1 MIQPLKKKVIKTM
14 PSISHHDADL
24 KIDKI
29 RDILET
35 LWVEISGQIYA
46 TAALL
51 DHPSSSIFNK
61 INSRDDYIDNLKTT
75 IENECF
81 SRIHGDEPLSKE
93 EINKIRTIQI
103 ICVNLERIADFC
115 VNIARQLEYF
125 PEADFIHRFDYRS
138 MTQEIEQTVSLIP
151 SAFDNKNLSSALNIC
166 RSEYRLDQLFKKEFD
181 RIMVELNK
189 GKYAQDLVTA
199 LFIFRYLERIGDSLL
214 NIGEALLFLLIGE
227 KIKIHQFE
235 ALEKTLASAGFKVE
249 LSEIDFKS
257 IWGSRSG
264 CRISMIAQKTISEEK
279 SQGVLKEGNLD
290 KIRREKDN
298 LTKWGSVYPG
308 LTPRIFGY
316 QESNNV
322 ASILVEFISGGTL
335 DEVILTASEDILQN
349 AMLLLEDIMI
359 DIWELTLTQKAA
371 SITYMRQLI
380 SRMQDSQ
387 RLHPGLLRSGKH
399 MGTIEIFSTGELI
412 RKCTAFESSLQTPF
426 TVLCHGDFNA
436 NNIVYDHSTQRIRYI
451 DVYRSRQ
458 DDYVMDAAVFLMSNF
473 RMPVFEPVLR
483 ERLNAVIYTFMKRV
497 KAFAENHGD
506 TTFHARMALA
516 LIRNFYTSI
525 RFEHNHEFAR
535 EMALRSYY
543 LMEKMIHH
551 PPDNWNSF
559 SFSED
564 ILFY

>member
-1 MIQPLKKKVIKTM
+1 M
-14 PSISHHDADL
+14 PSKSQHDADL
-24 KIDKI
+24 KIDQI
-29 RDILET
+29 RDNLET
-35 LWVEISGQIYA
+35 LWVEVSGQIHA

-51 DHPSSSIFNK
+51 GHPSSSIYNK
-61 INSRDDYIDNLKTT
+61 INSRDDYVDNLKTT
-75 IENECF
+75 VENDCF
-81 SRIHGDEPLSKE
+81 SRIHGDEPLDKD

-103 ICVNLERIADFC
+103 VCVNLERIADFC

-125 PEADFIHRFDYRS
+125 SEADFIHRFDYHS
-138 MTQEIEQTVSLIP
+138 MIHEIEQTVSLIL
-151 SAFDNKNLSSALNIC
+151 SAFDNRSLSIALNIC

-181 RIMVELNK
+181 RIMVELNE

-214 NIGEALLFLLIGE
+214 NVGEALLFLLVGE

-249 LSEIDFKS
+249 LSELDFKS

-264 CRISMIAQKTISEEK
+264 CRISMITQKAISDEK

-298 LTKWGSVYPG
+298 LTIWGTVCPG

-316 QESNNV
+316 QESNNI
-322 ASILVEFISGGTL
+322 ASILVEFLPGGTL
-335 DEVILTASEDILQN
+335 DEVILTASENILQN
-349 AMLLLEDIMI
+349 AMLLLEKVMI
-359 DIWELTLTQKAA
+359 DIWEHTLTHKPA
-371 SITYMRQLI
+371 SINYIQQLTT
-380 SRMQDSQ
+380 RMQDSQ
-387 RLHPGLLRSGKH
+387 RLHPGLLQRGKH
-399 MGTIEIFSTGELI
+399 LGTVEIFSTEELI
-412 RKCTAFESSLQTPF
+412 RKCASVESSIQTPF

-436 NNIVYDHSTQRIRYI
+436 NNIVYDHSTQRIHYI
-451 DVYRSRQ
+451 DVYRSQQ

-483 ERLNAVIYTFMKRV
+483 ERLNDVIYTFMKRV
-497 KAFAENHGD
+497 KAFAVNHSD

-516 LIRNFYTSI
+516 LIRNFFTSI
-525 RFEHNHEFAR
+525 RFEHNVEFAR

-551 PPDNWNSF
+551 PPDRWNSF

>member
-1 MIQPLKKKVIKTM
+1 M

-24 KIDKI
+24 KIDEI
-29 RDILET
+29 RDNLET
-35 LWVEISGQIYA
+35 LWVEISGQIHA
-46 TAALL
+46 TATLL

-75 IENECF
+75 VENECF
-81 SRIHGDEPLSKE
+81 SRIHGDEPLDKE
-93 EINKIRTIQI
+93 EINKLRTIQI

-125 PEADFIHRFDYRS
+125 SEADFIHRFDYHS
-138 MTQEIEQTVSLIP
+138 MIQEIEQTVSLVL
-151 SAFDNKNLSSALNIC
+151 SAFDNRSLSGALNIC
-166 RSEYRLDQLFKKEFD
+166 RSEYRLDQLFKIEFD
-181 RIMVELNK
+181 RIMVELNE
-189 GKYAQDLVTA
+189 GKHAQDLVTA

-264 CRISMIAQKTISEEK
+264 CRISMIAQKAISDEK

-298 LTKWGSVYPG
+298 LTKWGTVYPG

-316 QESNNV
+316 QESNNI
-322 ASILVEFISGGTL
+322 ASILVEFLPGGTL

-349 AMLLLEDIMI
+349 AMLLLEKVMI
-359 DIWELTLTQKAA
+359 DIWEHTLTQEPAP
-371 SITYMRQLI
+371 ITYIQQLI
-380 SRMQDSQ
+380 ARMQDSQ
-387 RLHPGLLRSGKH
+387 RLHPELLRSGKRL
-399 MGTIEIFSTGELI
+399 GAVEFLSTEELI
-412 RKCTAFESSLQTPF
+412 RKCTEVETSIQTPF

-436 NNIVYDHSTQRIRYI
+436 NNIVYDHASQRIHYI
-451 DVYRSRQ
+451 DVYRSQQ

-483 ERLNAVIYTFMKRV
+483 ERLNEVIYTFMKIV
-497 KAFAENHGD
+497 KAFAVSHGD

-516 LIRNFYTSI
+516 LSRNFYTSI
-525 RFEHNHEFAR
+525 RFEHNYEFAR

-551 PPDNWNSF
+551 PPEAWNSF

-564 ILFY
+564 ILYY

>member
-1 MIQPLKKKVIKTM
+1 M
-14 PSISHHDADL
+14 PSITHHDVDL
-24 KIDKI
+24 KIDQI
-29 RDILET
+29 RDNLET
-35 LWVEISGQIYA
+35 LWVEITGQIHA

-75 IENECF
+75 VENECF
-81 SRIHGDEPLSKE
+81 SRIHGAKPLSKE

-125 PEADFIHRFDYRS
+125 SEADFIQRFDYHS
-138 MTQEIEQTVSLIP
+138 MILEIEQTVSLIL
-151 SAFDNKNLSSALNIC
+151 SAFDNRSLSSALNIC
-166 RSEYRLDQLFKKEFD
+166 RAEYRLDQLFKKEFD

-189 GKYAQDLVTA
+189 GKFAQNIVTA
-199 LFIFRYLERIGDSLL
+199 LFVFRYLERIGDSLL

-235 ALEKTLASAGFKVE
+235 ALEKTLASAGLKIE

-264 CRISMIAQKTISEEK
+264 CRISMIAQKAISDEK

-298 LTKWGSVYPG
+298 LTRWGTVYPG

-316 QESNNV
+316 QESNNI
-322 ASILVEFISGGTL
+322 ASILVEFLPGSTL
-335 DEVILTASEDILQN
+335 DEVILTASKDILQN
-349 AMLLLEDIMI
+349 VMPLLEKVMI
-359 DIWELTLTQKAA
+359 DIWELTITLKPA
-371 SITYMRQLI
+371 SITYIQQLI

-387 RLHPGLLRSGKH
+387 RLHPELLQGGKH
-399 MGTIEIFSTGELI
+399 LGTVEIFSTEELI
-412 RKCTAFESSLQTPF
+412 RKCAEIESGIQAPF

-436 NNIVYDHSTQRIRYI
+436 NNIVYDHSTQRIQYI
-451 DVYRSRQ
+451 DVYRSQQ
-458 DDYVMDAAVFLMSNF
+458 DDYVLDAAVFLISNF

-483 ERLNAVIYTFMKRV
+483 DRLNEVIYTFMKRV
-497 KAFAENHGD
+497 KAFAVNHGD
-506 TTFHARMALA
+506 MTFQARMALA
-516 LIRNFYTSI
+516 LSRNFYTSI
-525 RFEHNHEFAR
+525 RFEHKSEFAK
-535 EMALRSYY
+535 EMALRSSY

-551 PPDNWNSF
+551 PPDHWNSF

-564 ILFY
+564 ILIY